1 MTFKN
6 DFNFEQMQ
14 YSISVLYLKYLIYI
28 FFQSYTIESI
38 SDLLSLS
45 GIKSC
50 LEKLKRVQ
58 VELPFDGCLAGFF
71 LNFKS

>member
-14 YSISVLYLKYLIYI
+14 YSTSVLYLKYLIYSHHF

-38 SDLLSLS
+38 SDLLSLN

-50 LEKLKRVQ
+50 LEKL
-58 VELPFDGCLAGFF
+58 
-71 LNFKS
+71 